1 MGNIRELDKRRKS
14 IRNIRKITR
23 TMELIA
29 TARFKKAM
37 DRASAANDY
46 TQRIT
51 AIVRDLAS
59 AGLEVTHPLLAERP
73 EVKSSTILML
83 TSNRGLCGG
92 YNGSVIRAA
101 VLRRNE
107 LSASGDA
114 FRLEIS
120 GKRGIAAMKF
130 RNVTIDQM
138 YTNFED
144 QPAFEEVA
152 KIADRLMDDFI
163 SGRMDRLDVA
173 YTRFVSVSKQ
183 VPTVAT
189 LLPFSTIDAEEAAGA
204 GDAQKVVAQK
214 VVAQK
219 VVAQKVAGSDSAG
232 SDPTGANRD
241 YEFLPSAESIL
252 EEVVPASFR
261 VKLFKCFLDA
271 AVSEQIARMVAM
283 KSATEN
289 AGDIIKQLSMTF
301 NRARQSKITQEI
313 MEIIG
318 GVEALE
324 G

>member
-1 MGNIRELDKRRKS
+1 MANVRLLDKRRKS

-37 DRASAANDY
+37 DRAAAANDY

-51 AIVRDLAS
+51 QIVRDLAS
-59 AGLEVTHPLLAERP
+59 AGLEVSHPLLAGRP
-73 EVKSSTILML
+73 EVKSATVLML

-92 YNGSVIRAA
+92 YNGSVLRQAMVRRA
-101 VLRRNE
+101 E
-107 LSASGDA
+107 LTANNVGLK
-114 FRLEIS
+114 FEVS
-120 GKRGIAAMKF
+120 GKRGISAMKF
-130 RNVTIDQM
+130 RSVNLDQF
-138 YTNFED
+138 YTQFED
-144 QPAFEEVA
+144 KPAFDEVA
-152 KIADRLMDDFI
+152 VIADRLMSEFI
-163 SGRMDRLDVA
+163 AGKFDRLDVV

-183 VPTVAT
+183 IPVVET
-189 LLPFSTIDAEEAAGA
+189 LLPLTQPADSGGAVAEGGA
-204 GDAQKVVAQK
+204 SGVRA
-214 VVAQK
+214 
-219 VVAQKVAGSDSAG
+219 
-232 SDPTGANRD
+232 D

-289 AGDIIKQLSMTF
+289 AGDIIKQLSRTY
-301 NRARQSKITQEI
+301 NRARQSRITQEI

-324 G
+324 S